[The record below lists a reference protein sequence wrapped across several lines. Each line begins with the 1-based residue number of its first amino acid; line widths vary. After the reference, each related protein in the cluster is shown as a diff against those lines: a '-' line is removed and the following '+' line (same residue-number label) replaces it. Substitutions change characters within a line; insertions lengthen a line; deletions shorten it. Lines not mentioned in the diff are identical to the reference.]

1 MPLSNRFGPHLTLVR
16 RVHDVT
22 NGVLDAPSRSVVKL
36 AYYAEVSEQS
46 CVSRHI
52 SDQSAVHG
60 AECSSAVARPD
71 GYNSDG
77 PRASIFP
84 DEERPEEPT
93 RVVGPILGRDA
104 QIFEQYLPS
113 TDAEERSAGL
123 RSSVDLTV
131 SYKPVYHAPVPRRRP
146 SPSNCD
152 CSRNRK
158 AEWLSVL
165 EPHAEKML
173 NLYDFHCFE
182 SIVDLTMPDTS
193 NIFIPPYR

>member
-1 MPLSNRFGPHLTLVR
+1 MVDISQACTRCHKR
-16 RVHDVT
+16 RARCT
-22 NGVLDAPSRSVVKL
+22 IEISGQACLLCRSKRAVMSQHT
-36 AYYAEVSEQS
+36 Y
-46 CVSRHI
+46 I
-52 SDQSAVHG
+52 DQSAVHG

-71 GYNSDG
+71 GYSSDG
-77 PRASIFP
+77 PRASILP
-84 DEERPEEPT
+84 EDERTEEPT

-158 AEWLSVL
+158 AEWLGVL
-165 EPHAEKML
+165 EPHTEKML
-173 NLYDFHCFE
+173 NLYDFHCFK
-182 SIVDLTMPDTS
+182 SIVGLTLPDTS
-193 NIFIPPYR
+193 NTFIQPYL